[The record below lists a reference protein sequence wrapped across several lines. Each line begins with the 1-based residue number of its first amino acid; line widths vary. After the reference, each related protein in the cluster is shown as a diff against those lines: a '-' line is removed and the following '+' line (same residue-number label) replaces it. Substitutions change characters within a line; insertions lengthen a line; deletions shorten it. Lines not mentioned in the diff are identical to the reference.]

1 MMASDEDYRQWFTTL
16 SPADQASAL
25 AAGVD
30 RPLPDDFQGHNSK
43 TAIRD
48 EDGMPRFSKNGT
60 PRVIE
65 PLADHSSDLEEV
77 QLSFDPDLA
86 EALRRVFLWLVGD
99 RSPIDLLK
107 SRTEALAL
115 KIFVIARI
123 LRINDYDRLSLA
135 SVAKATDQS
144 RAGISKVSCNLRD
157 LLGDKFLSAPGDR
170 QSSREGQRKATLRA
184 WEKRRALKA

>member
-1 MMASDEDYRQWFTTL
+1 MMASDQDYRDWFTSL

-43 TAIRD
+43 TPIRD
-48 EDGMPRFSKNGT
+48 EDGLPRFSKNGT
-60 PRVIE
+60 PRVQEAIV
-65 PLADHSSDLEEV
+65 DHSDEQDQELR
-77 QLSFDPDLA
+77 FDPDLA
-86 EALRRVFLWLVGD
+86 EALRKVFLWLIGD
-99 RSPIDLLK
+99 RSAIELLK
-107 SRTEALAL
+107 SRTESLAL
-115 KIFVIARI
+115 KVFVIARI
-123 LRINDYDRLSLA
+123 LRLNDYDRLSLA

-170 QSSREGQRKATLRA
+170 QSSREGQRRATLRA
-184 WEKRRALKA
+184 WEKRRALKG

>member
-1 MMASDEDYRQWFTTL
+1 MMATDEDYREWFVSL
-16 SPADQASAL
+16 NAADQASAL

-30 RPLPDDFQGHNSK
+30 RPLPDDFVGYNSK

-48 EDGMPRFSKNGT
+48 EDGLPRFSKNGT
-60 PRVIE
+60 PRVQEAIV
-65 PLADHSSDLEEV
+65 DHSDDSDQELR
-77 QLSFDPDLA
+77 FDPDLG
-86 EALRRVFLWLVGD
+86 EALRKVFLWLIGD
-99 RSPIDLLK
+99 RSAVDLLK

-123 LRINDYDRLSLA
+123 LRLNDYDRLSLA

-170 QSSREGQRKATLRA
+170 QSSREGQRRATLRA

>member
-1 MMASDEDYRQWFTTL
+1 MMASDSDYREWFTSL
-16 SPADQASAL
+16 SPADQATAL

-43 TAIRD
+43 TPIRD
-48 EDGMPRFSKNGT
+48 EDGLPRFSKNGT
-60 PRVIE
+60 PRVQEAIV
-65 PLADHSSDLEEV
+65 DHSDDSDQELR
-77 QLSFDPDLA
+77 FDPDLA
-86 EALRRVFLWLVGD
+86 EALRRVFLWLIGD
-99 RSPIDLLK
+99 RSAIDLLK
-107 SRTEALAL
+107 SRTEAVAL
-115 KIFVIARI
+115 KVFVIARI
-123 LRINDYDRLSLA
+123 LRLNDYDRLSLA

-170 QSSREGQRKATLRA
+170 QSSREGQRRATLRA

>member
-1 MMASDEDYRQWFTTL
+1 MMATDSDYREWFTTL
-16 SPADQASAL
+16 SAADQASAL

-43 TAIRD
+43 TPIRD
-48 EDGMPRFSKNGT
+48 EDGLPRFSKNGT
-60 PRVIE
+60 ARVQEAIV
-65 PLADHSSDLEEV
+65 DHSDEQDQELR
-77 QLSFDPDLA
+77 FDPDLA
-86 EALRRVFLWLVGD
+86 EALRKVFLWLIGD
-99 RSPIDLLK
+99 RSAIELLK
-107 SRTEALAL
+107 SRTESLAL

-123 LRINDYDRLSLA
+123 LRLNDYDRLSLA

-170 QSSREGQRKATLRA
+170 QSSREGQRRATLRA
-184 WEKRRALKA
+184 WEKRRSLKA